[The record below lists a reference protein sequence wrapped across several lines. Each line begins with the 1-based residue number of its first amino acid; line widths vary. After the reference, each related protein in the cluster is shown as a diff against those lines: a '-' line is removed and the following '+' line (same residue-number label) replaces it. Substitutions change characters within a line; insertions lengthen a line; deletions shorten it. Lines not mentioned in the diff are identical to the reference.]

1 MYKIFCLFG
10 GYVPLENFL
19 HSYGGVTITGERLQI
34 LSYTRHSLPLSSE
47 GSLARHTCCDT
58 GHPFK
63 GHLRGPVYNGGLG
76 RPMRLTP
83 VAQLSLT
90 VLTT

>member
-47 GSLARHTCCDT
+47 GSLAR
-58 GHPFK
+58 P
-63 GHLRGPVYNGGLG
+63 
-76 RPMRLTP
+76 TP
-83 VAQLSLT
+83 VVTRDIRLKVISEDPFIMAVSEDP
-90 VLTT
+90 